1 MKMLC
6 VCVCARARARAFV
19 YQACLESLGVHQVLL
34 QYLTLL
40 PSIVSAA
47 LVASYLC
54 VYPVCI
60 CGVYITC
67 ARGVSVCVCVC
78 VFVCRYVRTRVHVYS
93 SYSQKRTLHS
103 VYNL

>member
-1 MKMLC
+1 MVC
-6 VCVCARARARAFV
+6 VCVRARVRACVFV

-34 QYLTLL
+34 QCPTLL

-54 VYPVCI
+54 VYPVYI
-60 CGVYITC
+60 CGVHVTC

-78 VFVCRYVRTRVHVYS
+78 VCV
-93 SYSQKRTLHS
+93 
-103 VYNL
+103 